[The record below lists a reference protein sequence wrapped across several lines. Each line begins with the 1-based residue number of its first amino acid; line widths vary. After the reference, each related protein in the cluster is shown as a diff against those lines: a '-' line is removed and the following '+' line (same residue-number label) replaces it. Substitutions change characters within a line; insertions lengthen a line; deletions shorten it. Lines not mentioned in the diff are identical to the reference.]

1 MTTGAL
7 IFAYNNEQTDYV
19 AMAEWSAKNIR
30 RHLNI
35 PVAVVVDESHDRER
49 TRSFDRVITTGS
61 DSRQAGGTR
70 YFEDYQASVTWYN
83 AGRTDAFDLTP
94 WDQTLVL
101 DADYVVAS
109 DQLKVL
115 LNSNQ
120 EFVAPASAYD
130 VTGLDSFAG
139 LNHYGEL
146 DMPMSWATVMMFRR
160 CEHAEYI
167 FNCMKMIKNNWKHYK
182 NLYKI
187 ASATYRNDYALSI
200 AQIIV
205 SGQTLEH
212 PSVPWSLASVTPEH
226 RVTQLAQDSYRV
238 EYTDHNG
245 RPRWI
250 ALNNLDFHAMG
261 KHHLENIIET
271 HC

>member
-7 IFAYNNEQTDYV
+7 IFAFNNETIDYV
-19 AMAEWSAKNIR
+19 KMAAWCADNIR

-35 PVAVVVDESHDRER
+35 PVAIVTDCTDPRR
-49 TRSFDRVITTGS
+49 TGSFDRVIEATPGT
-61 DSRQAGGTR
+61 GGTR
-70 YFEDYQASVTWYN
+70 YFEDYEKTVTWHN
-83 AGRTDAFDLTP
+83 AGRTDAYSLTP
-94 WDQTLVL
+94 WDRTLVL

-109 DQLKVL
+109 DQLKTL
-115 LNSNQ
+115 LNSDQ
-120 EFVAPASAYD
+120 EFVAHASAYD

-146 DMPMSWATVMMFRR
+146 DMPMSWATVMMFKR

-167 FNCMKMIKNNWKHYK
+167 FDCMKMIKNNWKHYK

-187 ASATYRNDYALSI
+187 SSATYRNDYALSI
-200 AQIIV
+200 ALIIV

-212 PSVPWSLASVTPEH
+212 PAIPWGLASLTPEH
-226 RVTQLAQDSYRV
+226 RVTQVGQDRYRV
-238 EYTDHNG
+238 EYTDTNN
-245 RPRWI
+245 RSRWI
-250 ALNNLDFHAMG
+250 TVNNQDFHAMG

-271 HC
+271 N